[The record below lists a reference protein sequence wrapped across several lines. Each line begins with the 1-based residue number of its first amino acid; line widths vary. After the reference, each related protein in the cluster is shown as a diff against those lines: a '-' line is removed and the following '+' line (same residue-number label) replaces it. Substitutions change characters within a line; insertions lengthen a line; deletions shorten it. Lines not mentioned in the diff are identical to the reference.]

1 MAYRLVIFDL
11 DGTLADSFP
20 WFLRVFDD
28 VADRFGFR
36 RLRDAEIETVRALG
50 LRAILRHFGVPLWKM
65 PRIAAHM
72 RALAAEAE
80 LPLFPGVDA
89 LFAALHDRG
98 VAIAVVTSN
107 SEANARRLLG
117 DQARRVAHW
126 GCGASLFGKRA
137 KLRRVVRRS
146 GVAPADVIC
155 VGDEIR
161 DLEAAR
167 AEGLAFGAVTWGY
180 AHPDALAALAP
191 EHLFASVE
199 EIARIA

>member
-80 LPLFPGVDA
+80 LPLFSGVDA
-89 LFAALHDRG
+89 LFAARHARG